1 MTDTP
6 IRAAGC
12 IVLSRDQMGRPLVLL
27 IQDQQGVWTLPKGHI
42 DEGEADE
49 QAAVR
54 EVSEETG
61 IHCTIAER
69 LEQITYPIYRRGHW
83 RDKQVTFFLASAA
96 PEPPTP
102 ALAEGIRAAAW
113 VPLDEASRKVGYR
126 QIRTLIQQVAR
137 RLGLDRYNAP

>member
-1 MTDTP
+1 MTETP

-12 IVLSRDQMGRPLVLL
+12 VVLARDPRGQHLVLL
-27 IQDQQGVWTLPKGHI
+27 IQDQQGVWTLPKGHV
-42 DEGEADE
+42 DDGETDE

-54 EVSEETG
+54 EVAEETG

-69 LEQITYPIYRRGHW
+69 LDRVTYPVYRRGRW

-96 PEPPTP
+96 PEPPVP

-113 VPLDEASRKVGYR
+113 VPLNEATRQIGYR
-126 QIRTLIQQVAR
+126 QLRVLLQRVAR
-137 RLGLDRYNAP
+137 RLGRIG